1 MSELCASETKMLGQ
15 NVHVTPASYKMLCT
29 QPREMHR
36 ASFVPHR
43 ACSRGHTNLV
53 KVSSP
58 KRDCLKPRFA
68 ADSPCIHGCHI
79 VPAAYPIL
87 IPVHLCRNTN
97 LGHGL
102 LERNHLPGTYFE
114 YTYASKSAAS
124 VAGGIVAAVGVH
136 FVVVLFLS
144 ASSSSFTSSLS
155 SSSSSFSSSS
165 FCSSSSSSSDRL
177 GRSRHSRGHH
187 VSVIVVIVRDFFL
200 KMILHACFIIMLL
213 SAVRCQSCFARNPVS
228 SFMPCATS
236 RDLGSVSQNSN
247 GIRALR
253 PGV

>member
-1 MSELCASETKMLGQ
+1 MLGQ

-79 VPAAYPIL
+79 VPARLSHSYPCA
-87 IPVHLCRNTN
+87 P
-97 LGHGL
+97 
-102 LERNHLPGTYFE
+102 LPQHESWPRPARKESPAGTYFE

-155 SSSSSFSSSS
+155 SSSFSSSS
-165 FCSSSSSSSDRL
+165 FCSSPSSSSDRL
-177 GRSRHSRGHH
+177 GRSRHSRRHH